1 MSTREELYNE
11 AEKLKDQGQLEAA
24 VAKLEEALGV
34 DETYALAHSALAV
47 ILGKLNRHDEA
58 VQHAERVCEL
68 EPNDPF
74 SYTALSVICQRAGRI
89 PEAET
94 ALARARMMS

>member
-1 MSTREELYNE
+1 MATREELYNE
-11 AEKLKDQGQLEAA
+11 AEKLKDQGDLEAA
-24 VAKLEEALGV
+24 VAKLEESLGV

-58 VQHAERVCEL
+58 VQHAERVYEL

-74 SYTALSVICQRAGRI
+74 SYTALSVTCQRAGRI

-94 ALARARMMS
+94 ALARARMM